1 MTFRQDLRFGM
12 RRLRHTPLFTLTV
25 LATLAM
31 AIAVNVA
38 VFSAVR
44 AMLLRP
50 LPIHRPDRLIVVTE
64 RLADR
69 GQDVKEISYRD
80 FVDWR
85 AQSRSC
91 EGLAAIGS
99 TTSASL
105 LERAGHV
112 SRFRTALVS
121 ASFFDLVGAR
131 ARLGRV
137 LTPADDVRGAG
148 RVLVL
153 SDRLWRRLFDA
164 DPSIVGRSIPIGGA
178 AFSVVGVMAPEFA
191 FPADA
196 EAWTP
201 VVPALESTNARW
213 KVDTLE
219 ARYFGLLTVVGRL
232 RDGVAAEDARA
243 ELDVIARRLPES
255 PHATASGPA
264 VAVTPLLDHLFGPT
278 RRGLVLLFAMVCFV
292 LLIACANVA
301 GLVLARAARTSGEFA
316 VRSALGASR
325 WQILREWVVEIAI
338 VIAAAGAL
346 GVGAAWA
353 GLGPLLSLAPASV
366 PRLHDARI
374 DLPVLAFAV
383 GVCVLATLLCA
394 MAPAMRASA
403 RAARNSVSRARSA
416 GGPGPLVARGLLTAG
431 QVAMATVLLTAA
443 VLLVRSFDALRQL
456 DLGFGAGQVVTLDV
470 EPQVAGA
477 EGYRQAYDA
486 ILERVAALPG
496 VQAAGAV
503 YLRPLHGS
511 AGLDSGYLL
520 DGQRLDS
527 PDVTGNVMLNYQA
540 VTPGYFETMRIP
552 LRRGRAF
559 SPRDSA
565 DAPGVAIVSE
575 RTARRLWPG
584 REAVGQRLAI
594 ASGVTAAGTYP
605 TQTVVGVVPDV
616 RYRGIDDPR
625 FDVYMPASQTLHRV
639 RHLMVRTSGDPAT
652 VVKAVRAAIAGL
664 PGRTLVEYVDTMDG
678 VVAEAVAPWR
688 FSMSLLAGLAAVGGV
703 LAITGLFAL
712 VAYTVDLRA
721 RELAV
726 RMALGASQ
734 RGILGMV
741 LWQGARVAAIGLAI
755 GLVVSAALVSRLS
768 PLLFEVPPHD
778 AFSFG
783 TTAGVLGGSALLASY
798 LAALRGTAIDP
809 ARLIREP

>member
-1 MTFRQDLRFGM
+1 
-12 RRLRHTPLFTLTV
+12 
-25 LATLAM
+25 
-31 AIAVNVA
+31 
-38 VFSAVR
+38 
-44 AMLLRP
+44 
-50 LPIHRPDRLIVVTE
+50 
-64 RLADR
+64 
-69 GQDVKEISYRD
+69 
-80 FVDWR
+80 
-85 AQSRSC
+85 
-91 EGLAAIGS
+91 
-99 TTSASL
+99 
-105 LERAGHV
+105 
-112 SRFRTALVS
+112 
-121 ASFFDLVGAR
+121 
-131 ARLGRV
+131 
-137 LTPADDVRGAG
+137 
-148 RVLVL
+148 
-153 SDRLWRRLFDA
+153 
-164 DPSIVGRSIPIGGA
+164 
-178 AFSVVGVMAPEFA
+178 
-191 FPADA
+191 
-196 EAWTP
+196 
-201 VVPALESTNARW
+201 
-213 KVDTLE
+213 
-219 ARYFGLLTVVGRL
+219 
-232 RDGVAAEDARA
+232 
-243 ELDVIARRLPES
+243 
-255 PHATASGPA
+255 
-264 VAVTPLLDHLFGPT
+264 
-278 RRGLVLLFAMVCFV
+278 
-292 LLIACANVA
+292 
-301 GLVLARAARTSGEFA
+301 
-316 VRSALGASR
+316 
-325 WQILREWVVEIAI
+325 
-338 VIAAAGAL
+338 
-346 GVGAAWA
+346 
-353 GLGPLLSLAPASV
+353 
-366 PRLHDARI
+366 
-374 DLPVLAFAV
+374 
-383 GVCVLATLLCA
+383 
-394 MAPAMRASA
+394 
-403 RAARNSVSRARSA
+403 
-416 GGPGPLVARGLLTAG
+416 
-431 QVAMATVLLTAA
+431 VLLTAA

>member
-1 MTFRQDLRFGM
+1 
-12 RRLRHTPLFTLTV
+12 V